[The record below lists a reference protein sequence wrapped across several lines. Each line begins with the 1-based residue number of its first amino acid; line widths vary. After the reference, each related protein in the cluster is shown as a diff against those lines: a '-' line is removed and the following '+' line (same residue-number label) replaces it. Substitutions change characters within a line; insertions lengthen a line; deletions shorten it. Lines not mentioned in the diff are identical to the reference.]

1 MRRAVLIVALAA
13 GAPAWASDPA
23 SMLVQMS
30 DAARSANY
38 QGVIVYQTQD
48 RMETLRV
55 VHGVNDGHEIE
66 RVQTLTGAP
75 REVVKRDGKV
85 ICLLPKDRK
94 VTLDRPTP
102 KGLFPALT
110 AERVAQ
116 LASVYEFREIG
127 DERVAGRSC
136 KGLAILPKDRYR
148 YGYEIWA
155 DAETRVP
162 LKVNLIGRSGA
173 VLEQMMFTEVQFPTR
188 IPDSAFEPEEEADSD
203 LHRVTAS
210 VAEPALPAPQAD
222 QTWRFRELP
231 PGFRV
236 TMRSL
241 RPTPDGKGVVE
252 HVLVTDGLSA
262 ISVFST
268 RRESLSQPFQGQSRM
283 GAVHAFG
290 RMLGT
295 VHITVVGE
303 APPETVRLIGESL
316 QPPAEMSAE
325 PVAAPR
331 QPAPQP

>member
-1 MRRAVLIVALAA
+1 MSRAVLLAVLAVAG
-13 GAPAWASDPA
+13 GAAWAGDPA
-23 SMLVQMS
+23 SMLVEMS
-30 DAARSANY
+30 DAARNANY

-48 RMETLRV
+48 RMETLKV
-55 VHGVNDGHEIE
+55 VHGIQDGHEVE

-94 VTLDRPTP
+94 VTIDRPTP
-102 KGLFPALT
+102 KGLFPSLS
-110 AERVAQ
+110 AERVAR
-116 LASVYEFREIG
+116 LAEVYEFREIG
-127 DERVAGRSC
+127 EERVAGRSC

-155 DAETRVP
+155 DAKTRVP
-162 LKVNLIGRSGA
+162 LKVNLIGRNGS
-173 VLEQMMFTEVQFPTR
+173 VLEQMMFTEVEFPER
-188 IPDSAFEPEEEADSD
+188 IADSAFEPADAAAPPSPA
-203 LHRVTAS
+203 V
-210 VAEPALPAPQAD
+210 VAAVEPQPAPVAAP
-222 QTWRFRELP
+222 TWRFRELP
-231 PGFRV
+231 PGYRV

-252 HVLVTDGLSA
+252 HVLLTDGLSA
-262 ISVFST
+262 VSVFST
-268 RRESLSQPFQGQSRM
+268 RRAAPAQPFQGQSRM

-316 QPPAEMSAE
+316 QPPPEMSAQ
-325 PVAAPR
+325 PVAEAPT
-331 QPAPQP
+331 P